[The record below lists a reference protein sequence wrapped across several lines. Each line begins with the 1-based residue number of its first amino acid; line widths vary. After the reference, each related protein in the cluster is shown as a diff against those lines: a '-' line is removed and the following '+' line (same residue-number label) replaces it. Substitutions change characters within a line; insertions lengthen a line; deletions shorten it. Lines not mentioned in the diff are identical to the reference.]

1 MHKDY
6 WLYQEDA
13 PEPFAAHV
21 YVFSDGYIDIS
32 FYAEYIPSRT
42 HKDLHINAE
51 YGEYMDA
58 FDLFAGLHDV
68 AFSANDIRQ
77 INELWT
83 RINKDF
89 NF

>member
-21 YVFSDGYIDIS
+21 FVFSDGHIDFS
-32 FYAEYIPSRT
+32 FYAEYIPSKT
-42 HKDLHINAE
+42 HKDLHVKAE
-51 YGEYMDA
+51 YSEYMDV
-58 FDLFAGLHDV
+58 FDLFAGMYDV
-68 AFSANDIRQ
+68 QLSFNDVRQ

-83 RINKDF
+83 RISKDF
-89 NF
+89 DF